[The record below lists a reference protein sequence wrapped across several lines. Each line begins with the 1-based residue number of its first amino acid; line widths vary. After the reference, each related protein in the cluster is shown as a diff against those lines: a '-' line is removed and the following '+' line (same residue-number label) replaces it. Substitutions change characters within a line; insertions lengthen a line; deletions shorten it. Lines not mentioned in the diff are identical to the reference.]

1 MMLRTSSNSINPTFN
16 MTWFTIRKNLGLL
29 LLSVAAVLMLCP
41 GFYIVRLDDYPN
53 YGTDLV
59 WVLASFLT
67 VGACL
72 LTVFYNV
79 INFLFLYSKK
89 SSDVFHALP
98 LTRMQLMTS
107 RCLAGVI
114 SSLVPVIVG
123 YVSLAIVLVFL
134 PNHNIETS
142 MIFSCMAYT
151 VMTVLVCSAFSML
164 FIVCAGS
171 AFDLVL
177 SFFGFNGGLLVVGL
191 VIMSMMNSLLVGASN
206 AVNYKMFEWLSPFWY
221 CGAAFV
227 RFINNGGVFYS
238 DSLHFFVR
246 TVIYI
251 AVFFILSLILF
262 DRRKAEKGGD
272 AYAYRFIYIL
282 TSFVVGI
289 AVSYFVGYIF
299 RYDNYDIVFWLF
311 AALGALMF
319 AVAFGAVT
327 DRGFKYFKRSL
338 IVGACSV
345 TALLLSAA
353 IFITGAF
360 GYSTRVP
367 EKANVKSVTVEYSN
381 EDIVYTDPTVPISV
395 HKAFVEDIKVFE
407 ETKNSEYRYVN
418 FNYILKSG
426 ITVSREYSVPVT
438 VFNKELFALYSS
450 NERLL
455 TIEKDLKDANPVSIE
470 IDVMIDSETKK
481 YTFGTDNDNFEYISS
496 FVTQSEFEE
505 LLKLYRADLKKAD
518 SSLIEDESQRLGFY
532 WNDTREEYKYNGH
545 YYNLLLD
552 SSFEGTINY
561 IDSLELY
568 ERQADK
574 ETTE

>member
-1 MMLRTSSNSINPTFN
+1 

-41 GFYIVRLDDYPN
+41 GFYIVRLDDYQN

-134 PNHNIETS
+134 PNHSIETS

-151 VMTVLVCSAFSML
+151 VMMVLVCSAFSML

-206 AVNYKMFEWLSPFWY
+206 DVNYKMFEWLSPFWY
-221 CGAAFV
+221 CFAAFA
-227 RFINNGGVFYS
+227 RFINNGCVFYS
-238 DSLHFFVR
+238 DSLHFFIR

-299 RYDNYDIVFWLF
+299 RYDHYDIVFWLF

-395 HKAFVEDIKVFE
+395 HKAFVDDIKVFE

-426 ITVSREYSVPVT
+426 ITVSREYLVPVT

-455 TIEKDLKDANPVSIE
+455 TIEKDLKDANPASIE
-470 IDVMIDSETKK
+470 IGIMIDSETKK
-481 YTFGTDNDNFEYISS
+481 YTFDIGNDNVEHINS

-518 SSLIEDESQRLGFY
+518 SSLIEDESQSLVFY

-568 ERQADK
+568 ERQADN

>member
-41 GFYIVRLDDYPN
+41 GFYIVRLDDYRN
-53 YGTDLV
+53 YGIDLI

-67 VGACL
+67 VGACML
-72 LTVFYNV
+72 AVFYNV

-123 YVSLAIVLVFL
+123 YVSLAVVLVFL

-142 MIFSCMAYT
+142 MVFSCMAYT
-151 VMTVLVCSAFSML
+151 VMMVLVCSAFSML

-171 AFDLVL
+171 AFDLIL
-177 SFFGFNGGLLVVGL
+177 SFFGFNGGLLVVGF
-191 VIMSMMNSLLVGASN
+191 VIMAMMNSLLVGASSS
-206 AVNYKMFEWLSPFWY
+206 VNYKMFEWLSPFWY
-221 CGAAFV
+221 CGAAFA
-227 RFINNGGVFYS
+227 RFINNGCVLYS
-238 DSLHFFVR
+238 DSLRFFIRTGIYIIAFFV
-246 TVIYI
+246 
-251 AVFFILSLILF
+251 FSLILF

-319 AVAFGAVT
+319 AVAFGAIT

-338 IVGACSV
+338 IVGVCSV

-367 EKANVKSVTVEYSN
+367 EKASVKSVTVEYSN
-381 EDIVYTDPTVPISV
+381 EDIVYTDPTVPIAV
-395 HKAFVEDIKVFE
+395 HKAFVDNIKVFE
-407 ETKNSEYRYVN
+407 DVDDGEYKYVY
-418 FNYILKSG
+418 FDYILKNG
-426 ITVSREYSVPVT
+426 ITVSREYLVPVA
-438 VFNKELFALYSS
+438 VFNKELFTLYSS
-450 NERLL
+450 DERLS
-455 TIEKDLKDANPVSIE
+455 TIENELNNANPASVE
-470 IDVMIDSETKK
+470 IDITVDSETKK
-481 YTFGTDNDNFEYISS
+481 YTFDRKGDGIEYINTY
-496 FVTQSEFEE
+496 VTQSEFEE

-518 SSLIEDESQRLGFY
+518 SSVVEDESQSLSFY
-532 WNDTREEYKYNGH
+532 WNDTREKYKYNGY

-552 SSFEGTINY
+552 ASFEETINY
-561 IDSLELY
+561 IDSLKLY
-568 ERQADK
+568 ERQADT